1 MARPKLPE
9 WRRRDYELRIKLDRV
24 ERLFLAEQCSR
35 EGESL
40 SEFVRRL
47 INRELAAQPRVEVR
61 NEFDHVVLGPD
72 DEPETVSYRQ
82 YLRTRVSHMSA
93 EQLDTRVDELLDF
106 SEYEDGEK

>member
-40 SEFVRRL
+40 SEYVRRL
-47 INRELAAQPRVEVR
+47 INRELARQPRVEVYDG
-61 NEFDHVVLGPD
+61 EDLVIGPD
-72 DEPETVSYRQ
+72 GEPETESYRR
-82 YLRTRVSHMSA
+82 YLRLRVSQMSA
-93 EQLDTRVDELLDF
+93 EQLDSLVDELLDF
-106 SEYEDGEK
+106 SEYEDGGE

>member
-47 INRELAAQPRVEVR
+47 INRELEAQPRVEVW
-61 NEFDHVVLGPD
+61 EDIDQVAIGLDG
-72 DEPETVSYRQ
+72 EPVTESYRQ
-82 YLRTRVSHMSA
+82 HLRNRVAHMSA
-93 EQLDTRVDELLDF
+93 EQLNARVDELLDF
-106 SEYEDGEK
+106 SDYEDSE